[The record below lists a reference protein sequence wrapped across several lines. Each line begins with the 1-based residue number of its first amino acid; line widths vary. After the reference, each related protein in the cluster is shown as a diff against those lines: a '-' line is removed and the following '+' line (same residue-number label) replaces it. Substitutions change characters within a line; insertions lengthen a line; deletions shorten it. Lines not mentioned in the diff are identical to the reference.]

1 MRRREF
7 ITLLGG
13 AAATWPIAARAQQQP
28 TMPVVAFLN
37 SASLDLFAERLGQF
51 REGLKET
58 GFVEG
63 QNITIQYRSADG
75 HDERLPALAANL
87 VRDQVTLIAT
97 GSTAAALAVK
107 AATAIIPVVFSTG
120 ADPVE
125 VGLVA
130 SLNRPGGNL
139 TGVSFLV
146 NKLVPKRLALLSTLA
161 PGTSPIGILV
171 DPANPNTEADTRDA
185 QSAAYAIGRTLLV
198 VKSGTVQE
206 VALAFT
212 VLVQQR
218 VSALFVGAHA
228 NLNNWRDEIIAQ
240 AARHGITASY
250 PGREYVAAGG
260 LMSYGPDQND
270 VYRQVGIYAGRILR
284 GEKPADLPVTQSTKF
299 DFVLNLKTAKALG
312 LSIPPTVLALAD
324 EVID

>member
-13 AAATWPIAARAQQQP
+13 AAATWPIGAWAQQQ
-28 TMPVVAFLN
+28 PVVAFLN
-37 SASLDLFAERLGQF
+37 SATLDLSAERLAQF
-51 REGLKET
+51 RKGLEET
-58 GFVEG
+58 GFIEA
-63 QNITIQYRSADG
+63 QNITIQYRSAEG
-75 HDERLPALAANL
+75 YDERLPALAADL
-87 VRDQVTLIAT
+87 VRNQVTLIAT

-107 AATAIIPVVFSTG
+107 AATATIPVVFSTG

-130 SLNRPGGNL
+130 SMNRPGGNL

-146 NKLVPKRLALLSTLA
+146 NKLVPKRLALLSTLT
-161 PGTSPIGILV
+161 PGASPIGILV
-171 DPANPNTEADTRDA
+171 DPANPNTEADTKDA
-185 QSAAYAIGRTLLV
+185 QSAAHAIGRTLLV
-198 VKSGTVQE
+198 VKSGTERE
-206 VALAFT
+206 VALAFA

-228 NLNNWRDEIIAQ
+228 NLTNWRDEIIAQ
-240 AARHGITASY
+240 AARHKITASN
-250 PGREYVAAGG
+250 PSRGYVAAGG

-284 GEKPADLPVTQSTKF
+284 GEKPAELPVMQSTKF

-312 LSIPPTVLALAD
+312 LSIPLTLLALTD
-324 EVID
+324 EVIE